1 MKAQRCECI
10 NITNNKRCLN
20 KSKKLLSVKNKKYCT
35 IHMIYYYN
43 KSAIK
48 IQSCYRSFKKR
59 KYLNN
64 IYNKLP
70 CEIKNN
76 ILYFIKRD
84 FYIEKLNK
92 KIDNI
97 VEKKIN
103 NYIADFNTN
112 FNIDNNIPFTMLTYL
127 NNNQNNIIYIYKLFI
142 KYKSIKTNQFIFY
155 NNLVN
160 NLNHIKTNLYEYKYL
175 IFNAY
180 TNYLYE
186 STNVLYYKLDKI
198 LNPNT
203 QLSSES

>member
-1 MKAQRCECI
+1 
-10 NITNNKRCLN
+10 
-20 KSKKLLSVKNKKYCT
+20 
-35 IHMIYYYN
+35 
-43 KSAIK
+43 
-48 IQSCYRSFKKR
+48 
-59 KYLNN
+59 
-64 IYNKLP
+64 
-70 CEIKNN
+70 
-76 ILYFIKRD
+76 
-84 FYIEKLNK
+84 
-92 KIDNI
+92 
-97 VEKKIN
+97 
-103 NYIADFNTN
+103 
-112 FNIDNNIPFTMLTYL
+112 MLTYL

-160 NLNHIKTNLYEYKYL
+160 NLNHIKSNLYEYKYL